1 MRHSETFTPCGFSD
15 IYWKARACPLFCSVE
30 ILIRSSFLLY
40 LFLLLLKEK
49 KKQQSGWDKYFWDIH
64 LLCQLR
70 LTWLTDSKGFT
81 ENWHLDTHKLQKLS
95 VFMCE
100 PGWFIL
106 EIRKRSENYMYSL
119 AFPHLHTISANNGS
133 VNNFQWYPTIH
144 YQPKSEEN
152 ETPIVFYLCMCSCFS
167 PTILLCE

>member
-1 MRHSETFTPCGFSD
+1 MWWVGLVLQRKNKTQIFFGKWGTQTFTPCGFSD

-49 KKQQSGWDKYFWDIH
+49 KKKKQSGWNKYFWDIH
-64 LLCQLR
+64 LLCQLS
-70 LTWLTDSKGFT
+70 LTWLTDSKGFS

-100 PGWFIL
+100 PERFIL
-106 EIRKRSENYMYSL
+106 EIRKRVWKLYVFL
-119 AFPHLHTISANNGS
+119 GTPTFTHHLC
-133 VNNFQWYPTIH
+133 
-144 YQPKSEEN
+144 K
-152 ETPIVFYLCMCSCFS
+152 
-167 PTILLCE
+167 